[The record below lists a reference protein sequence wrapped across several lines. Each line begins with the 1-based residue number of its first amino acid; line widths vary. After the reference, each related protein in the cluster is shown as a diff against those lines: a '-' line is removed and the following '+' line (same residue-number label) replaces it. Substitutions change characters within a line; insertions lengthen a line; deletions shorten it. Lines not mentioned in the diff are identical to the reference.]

1 MNPSAHLAMGQHIW
15 SSYFYAIGNK
25 IPQHFWAIMNPSVTS
40 GDGPTQ
46 CHRQYLVR
54 RHRQSP
60 FGGLLGPLEAIG
72 SAILQQFWALTSPSV
87 ASGMAQPYAIAV
99 SHLEQLGHFYA
110 ISSKIPQQFWAIMNP
125 SVTSGDGPAQCHR
138 QYLVQSVLAN
148 SIASAVPLWMAVG
161 PTRSHP
167 QHNPTAILGHHEPIS
182 RIWRWSN
189 PMLSASPFGW
199 QLGPLEAIGGTIAE
213 PFWAI
218 MSPSV
223 APGDRPT
230 QSCWQYLVQSSP
242 FGWLLGPLE
251 AIGSTIQE
259 QFWAIMS
266 PSVASG
272 DGPTQCYRQY
282 LVQSVLANSM
292 PSAVPLWMA
301 VGPTRSHRQHNSGP
315 S

>member
-1 MNPSAHLAMGQHIW
+1 MGQPSA
-15 SSYFYAIGNK
+15 IGS
-25 IPQHFWAIMNPSVTS
+25 ISFGVSWPIL
-40 GDGPTQ
+40 G
-46 CHRQYLVR
+46 
-54 RHRQSP
+54 HRQSP

-189 PMLSASPFGW
+189 PMLSAVSRSER
-199 QLGPLEAIGGTIAE
+199 LGQ
-213 PFWAI
+213 F
-218 MSPSV
+218 
-223 APGDRPT
+223 
-230 QSCWQYLVQSSP
+230 Y
-242 FGWLLGPLE
+242 
-251 AIGSTIQE
+251 AIGSPPLDGN
-259 QFWAIMS
+259 WAHS
-266 PSVASG
+266 K
-272 DGPTQCYRQY
+272 
-282 LVQSVLANSM
+282 
-292 PSAVPLWMA
+292 PSAA
-301 VGPTRSHRQHNSGP
+301 RSQSHSGP